1 MKIYNENLKKQFLID
16 RNFLTMVS
24 TRKFKLQKESQ
35 AAYLTDG
42 SYSNI
47 DCSPVSIEV
56 TAHSRV

>member
-35 AAYLTDG
+35 AAYLTAP
-42 SYSNI
+42 I
-47 DCSPVSIEV
+47 QISIV
-56 TAHSRV
+56 LRFQ

>member
-16 RNFLTMVS
+16 RNFLTMEF
-24 TRKFKLQKESQ
+24 FKLQKESQ
-35 AAYLTDG
+35 AAYLTDS

>member
-16 RNFLTMVS
+16 RNFLTMEF
-24 TRKFKLQKESQ
+24 FKLQKESQ
-35 AAYLTDG
+35 AAYLTDS

-47 DCSPVSIEV
+47 DCSPLSIEV